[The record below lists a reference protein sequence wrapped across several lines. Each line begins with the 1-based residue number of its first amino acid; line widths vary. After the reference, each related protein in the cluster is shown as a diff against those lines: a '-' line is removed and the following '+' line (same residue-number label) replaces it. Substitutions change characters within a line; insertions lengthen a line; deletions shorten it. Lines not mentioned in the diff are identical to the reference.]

1 MLFVR
6 AHGAREGRDPI
17 PLPELRGDDHRAM
30 RALPGPERAL
40 PVPEVQLRGTVGG
53 AVGQVAVLFRLM
65 PQGVET
71 DLNEVAKAVRTT
83 LPGGVTIRG
92 MQVKDIAFGLK
103 SLLVSVVMDDAG
115 GVLESTERAF
125 AKVPHVESVE
135 VMEEGLL

>member
-1 MLFVR
+1 M
-6 AHGAREGRDPI
+6 
-17 PLPELRGDDHRAM
+17 
-30 RALPGPERAL
+30 
-40 PVPEVQLRGTVGG
+40 
-53 AVGQVAVLFRLM
+53 GQVAVLFRLM

-71 DLNEVAKAVRTT
+71 DLNEMAKGVRASVPT
-83 LPGGVTIRG
+83 GVTIRG

-103 SLLVSVVMDDAG
+103 SLLVSAVMDDTG